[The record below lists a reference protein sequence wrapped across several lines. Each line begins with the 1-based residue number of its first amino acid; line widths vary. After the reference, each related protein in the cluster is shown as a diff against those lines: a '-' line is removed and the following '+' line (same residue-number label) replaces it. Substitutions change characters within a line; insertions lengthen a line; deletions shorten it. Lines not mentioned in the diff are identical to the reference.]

1 MALVASV
8 TVYIPCPFFSLP
20 VSSLPHLTSSSSED
34 ACMYLLHQGLAEGAS
49 GVLCSIFVLLSSEC
63 TSHSFYQ
70 VQKQNRGMWT
80 VSVWENFFFS
90 YDLPPIL
97 LLYCCLQQNFH
108 WDKSSLPQR
117 SNLWG
122 IDSNGSR

>member
-80 VSVWENFFFS
+80 VSVWENFFF
-90 YDLPPIL
+90 PMTCPHITFIL
-97 LLYCCLQQNFH
+97 LSPAEF
-108 WDKSSLPQR
+108 SLGQVQPSTKIKLVGNRQ
-117 SNLWG
+117 
-122 IDSNGSR
+122 